1 MKHKYLLAIA
11 GLAMAICSCD
21 EGTDKIGMSLTSTN
35 DNITVTTQEF
45 DVLTESYIADSVYTY
60 NNELY
65 LGRVTDP
72 ETHTTVAS
80 SFMLQFNMMEETM
93 MPDKSEITSLENG
106 EIVADSCVIYLYFYQ
121 SKSFGDSTT
130 AMKLKISELDHPVA
144 DGMHY
149 SNFDPVKEGYIRK
162 NGLTNTHVYTFDDM
176 TLKDSVKSLTSFQPR
191 VAIRLNKPYT
201 DKNGVTYKNYG
212 TYILR
217 NFYDHPEYYKNSYA
231 FIHQICPGFYIET
244 TDGTGMMSFF
254 DDAEI
259 RVYFSGT
266 ESVESEDDDDE
277 TVDVDYLFYLSAS
290 STCEVLQTITVKND
304 RKALEQLIASD
315 QECTYLKT
323 PSGIFTEVTLPV
335 DEIKSAHVND
345 SLLSVSV
352 DFNRLNNLETLSK
365 YTFAAPK
372 KVLLIQKDS
381 LNSFFEKNQNYNNK
395 YAFYTTLSKNAYS
408 FSGSS
413 DINNLIVK
421 MYNDRRDGLKNDPN
435 WVEKHPNWNK
445 ALLLPVSELSIS
457 TSSSTSSTIGLIH
470 EMGLTTTRM
479 KRGTKADPIKLK
491 VIYANFNN

>member
-45 DVLTESYIADSVYTY
+45 NVLTESYIADSVYTY

-162 NGLTNTHVYTFDDM
+162 DGLTNTHVYTFDDM

-277 TVDVDYLFYLSAS
+277 TVDVDYLFY
-290 STCEVLQTITVKND
+290 
-304 RKALEQLIASD
+304 LIASD